1 MATFIRGDQKLAM
14 DVSSANR
21 RLSDPCFETPELE
34 SQALSLAIEA
44 WASGRNLIDAPW
56 LR

>member
-34 SQALSLAIEA
+34 SQGLSLAIEA